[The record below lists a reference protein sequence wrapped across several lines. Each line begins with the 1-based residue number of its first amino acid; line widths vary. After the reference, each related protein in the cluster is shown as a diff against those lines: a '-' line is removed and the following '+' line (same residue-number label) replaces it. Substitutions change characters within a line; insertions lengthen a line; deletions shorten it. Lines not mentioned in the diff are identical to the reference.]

1 MIERFL
7 TQSDV
12 ARAAGVDRTATR
24 DALQRGLLKADAYAG
39 RAAIF
44 RPDNPTVVA
53 YINRPRKNREAIAR

>member
-1 MIERFL
+1 MPERFL

-12 ARAAGVDRTATR
+12 ARAAGVDRAAAR
-24 DALQRGLLKADAYAG
+24 HALRSGLLKADAYAG

-53 YINRPRKNREAIAR
+53 YTTRKRPPR